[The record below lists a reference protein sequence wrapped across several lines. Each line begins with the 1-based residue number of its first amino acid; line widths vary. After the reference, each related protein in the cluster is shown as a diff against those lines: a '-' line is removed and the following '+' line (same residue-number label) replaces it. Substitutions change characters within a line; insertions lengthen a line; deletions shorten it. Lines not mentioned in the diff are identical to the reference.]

1 MRRVSPDQAPE
12 RRIPRQQRAQDSCE
26 AILSATTLILM
37 QEGMAALSTNRISQ
51 RAGISVGT
59 LYQYFPNKHA
69 VLLMLGRREV
79 ERTRAMLAGMR
90 AKADGEG
97 PAIAALSHLLSGFSA
112 RRDERPVLCETLFC
126 ADLQTELAEAIG
138 EAVTDGVDDPAAKF
152 VLARAVLGVLRA
164 VVLEGQM
171 PETAALE
178 HELLALARSAMGRA

>member
-1 MRRVSPDQAPE
+1 MRRVSPEQAPE
-12 RRIPRQQRAQDSCE
+12 RRIPRQQRAQESCE
-26 AILSATTLILM
+26 AILSAATLILQ

-90 AKADGEG
+90 AKGDGEATG
-97 PAIAALSHLLSGFSA
+97 AAALSHLLAGFSA

-126 ADLQTELAEAIG
+126 PDLQTELAEAISD
-138 EAVTDGVDDPAAKF
+138 AVTDGLDAPAAKF
-152 VLARAVLGVLRA
+152 VLSRAVLGVLRA
-164 VVLEGQM
+164 VVLEDRM
-171 PETAALE
+171 PETTALE
-178 HELLALARSAMGRA
+178 RELLAMARGAVGRA